1 MINDDEMATLAKKI
15 LNEISIEYS
24 RACISHTAFPTMHHG
39 YAVIKEEL
47 DELWDEIKL
56 NPNKMSDVNRKLWKQ
71 DVKREAIQISA
82 MALRF
87 VIDLCKEP

>member
-1 MINDDEMATLAKKI
+1 MPIATDADFLTHTLKLI
-15 LNEISIEYS
+15 VNEYS
-24 RACISHTAFPTMHHG
+24 SARESHQPFPTMHHG

-56 NPNKMSDVNRKLWKQ
+56 NPNKMSDANRILWRQ
-71 DVKREAIQISA
+71 DIKNEAVQIAA

-87 VIDLCKEP
+87 VIDLCKES